1 MTLTMDKL
9 DKIHNAL
16 VIGMALDDAYIYAGL
31 TPQEIEAAA
40 EDVQLQAKWHSIIK
54 EYEFGLLKRMNDI
67 SQKQAK
73 VGRES
78 ATTWMLEHMFPRY
91 SGKPMTD
98 LPDIHLHIDGTD
110 PADYDTVMI
119 NRPTSEVASAIA
131 HTKVT
136 ASPTSE
142 PGVETSVSGA

>member
-1 MTLTMDKL
+1 MTITVDKQ

-16 VIGMALDDAYIYAGL
+16 IIGMALDDAYIFAGL
-31 TPQEIEAAA
+31 TPQEIEAVA
-40 EDVQLQAKWHSIIK
+40 EDVQLQTKWHGIIK

-73 VGRES
+73 VGRET

-91 SGKPMTD
+91 SGKPMSD
-98 LPDIHLHIDGTD
+98 MPDIHLHIDGAD
-110 PADYDTVMI
+110 PANYDTVMI
-119 NRPTSEVASAIA
+119 NKGAPDAVKGPEVASAIA

-136 ASPTSE
+136 EAPD
-142 PGVETSVSGA
+142 GN